1 MDRATEERF
10 VRTFVSKQRRE
21 RLLLELVT
29 PSRRQTGILRF
40 CHSAAPVI
48 DFRTLVYRGKKLKRE
63 DMERLLL
70 PHAERGM
77 CYAISTNETIDGRF
91 LPISEALDSLLGFG
105 MPSILICAHAALIE
119 CEQEQ
124 GAAEKLILVER
135 CR

>member
-40 CHSAAPVI
+40 CHSAALVI

-91 LPISEALDSLLGFG
+91 LFP
-105 MPSILICAHAALIE
+105 PSSF
-119 CEQEQ
+119 
-124 GAAEKLILVER
+124 
-135 CR
+135 